1 MSILKSVSDHLTLN
15 AEGTSKS
22 IKFQSAGVE
31 KASISPAG
39 AFTST
44 TIDATV
50 LTGALP
56 AISGASLTGLD
67 ATVLTGALPAISG
80 ANLTGLVALS
90 ADNSWTGKQTLKE
103 ITETEATSSAATYTV
118 DLANG
123 TIFEVT
129 HATLCTVTMPTAAA
143 GKSFTVI
150 STVPAAWSGTIL
162 WSGGAAPTTGSAK
175 TIYSF
180 VSNGSSWY
188 GMQAGTGFA

>member
-1 MSILKSVSDHLTLN
+1 MSTINSSTDHLTLN
-15 AEGTSKS
+15 ADGSGKEIKLQANGVQVATIGT
-22 IKFQSAGVE
+22 AG
-31 KASISPAG
+31 
-39 AFTST
+39 F
-44 TIDATV
+44 
-50 LTGALP
+50 TGAVV
-56 AISGASLTGLD
+56 GNVTGD
-67 ATVLTGALPAISG
+67 VVGDTTGNITTTA
-80 ANLTGLVALS
+80 
-90 ADNSWTGKQTLKE
+90 
-103 ITETEATSSAATYTV
+103 ITETEATSSATTYTV

-123 TIFEVT
+123 TLFEVT
-129 HATLCTVTMPTAAA
+129 SATTCTVTMPTAAA

>member
-1 MSILKSVSDHLTLN
+1 MADKIPVKAIYTGSDV
-15 AEGTSKS
+15 TSL
-22 IKFQSAGVE
+22 GE
-31 KASISPAG
+31 Y
-39 AFTST
+39 TST
-44 TIDATV
+44 DTIDKSYLDTDLADKTAT
-50 LTGALP
+50 
-56 AISGASLTGLD
+56 
-67 ATVLTGALPAISG
+67 
-80 ANLTGLVALS
+80 
-90 ADNSWTGKQTLKE
+90 NSWTGSQTFKA
-103 ITETEATSSAATYTV
+103 ITETEATSAASTYTV

-129 HATLCTVTMPTAAA
+129 NATVCTVTVPSAAA
-143 GKSFTVI
+143 AEKSFTVI

>member
-1 MSILKSVSDHLTLN
+1 MANQIPVKAKYTGADV
-15 AEGTSKS
+15 TSL
-22 IKFQSAGVE
+22 GE
-31 KASISPAG
+31 Y
-39 AFTST
+39 TST
-44 TIDATV
+44 DTIDK
-50 LTGALP
+50 
-56 AISGASLTGLD
+56 SYLD
-67 ATVLTGALPAISG
+67 TDL
-80 ANLTGLVALS
+80 
-90 ADNSWTGKQTLKE
+90 ADKTAANSWTGSQTFKG
-103 ITETEATSSAATYTV
+103 ITETEAGTANSTYTV
-118 DLANG
+118 SLVDG

-129 HATLCTVTMPTAAA
+129 NATLCTVTMPTAAA

>member
-1 MSILKSVSDHLTLN
+1 MADKIPVKAIYTGSDV
-15 AEGTSKS
+15 TSL
-22 IKFQSAGVE
+22 GE
-31 KASISPAG
+31 Y
-39 AFTST
+39 TST
-44 TIDATV
+44 DTIDKSYLDTDLADKTAT
-50 LTGALP
+50 
-56 AISGASLTGLD
+56 
-67 ATVLTGALPAISG
+67 
-80 ANLTGLVALS
+80 
-90 ADNSWTGKQTLKE
+90 NSWTGSQTFKA
-103 ITETEATSSAATYTV
+103 ITETEATSAASTYTV

-129 HATLCTVTMPTAAA
+129 NATVCTVTVPSAAAA

>member
-1 MSILKSVSDHLTLN
+1 MSTIKSSTEHLTLN
-15 AEGTSKS
+15 ADGSGKEIKLQANGVQVATIGT
-22 IKFQSAGVE
+22 AG
-31 KASISPAG
+31 
-39 AFTST
+39 FTGDVVGDT
-44 TIDATV
+44 TGNITTTA
-50 LTGALP
+50 
-56 AISGASLTGLD
+56 
-67 ATVLTGALPAISG
+67 
-80 ANLTGLVALS
+80 
-90 ADNSWTGKQTLKE
+90 
-103 ITETEATSSAATYTV
+103 ITETEATSSATTYTV

-123 TIFEVT
+123 TLFEVT
-129 HATLCTVTMPTAAA
+129 SATTCTVTMPTAAA

>member
-1 MSILKSVSDHLTLN
+1 MSTINSSTDHLTLN
-15 AEGTSKS
+15 ADGSGKEIKLQANGVQVATIGT
-22 IKFQSAGVE
+22 AG
-31 KASISPAG
+31 
-39 AFTST
+39 FTGDVVGDT
-44 TIDATV
+44 TGNITTTA
-50 LTGALP
+50 
-56 AISGASLTGLD
+56 
-67 ATVLTGALPAISG
+67 
-80 ANLTGLVALS
+80 
-90 ADNSWTGKQTLKE
+90 
-103 ITETEATSSAATYTV
+103 ITETEATSSATTYTV

-123 TIFEVT
+123 TLFEVT
-129 HATLCTVTMPTAAA
+129 SASTCTVTMPTAAA